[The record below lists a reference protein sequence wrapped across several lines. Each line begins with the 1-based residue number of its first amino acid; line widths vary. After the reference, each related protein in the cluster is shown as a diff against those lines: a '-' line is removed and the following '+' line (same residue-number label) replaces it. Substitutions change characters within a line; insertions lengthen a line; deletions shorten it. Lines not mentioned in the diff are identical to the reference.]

1 MSSTDW
7 SEFFQSLPT
16 INDGNL
22 AMMELVEASE
32 NTNLDEERLN
42 ALVEDPDT
50 VIMSYVPPSKTILLL
65 HHVTK
70 LGGTRLNKDVSY
82 VGLTG
87 FGHFASP
94 VLITEAS
101 LLGEFDIFTPT
112 SSRLRT
118 LTSPS
123 QVSETSAPLSNGNK
137 LEQSVWM
144 ILPPFLANIFMLQT
158 DLSPEQLFIEALSAI
173 QEFDVNHS
181 TIKSVPSAATHCMPY
196 LQFLWACTQE
206 KVVSPLE
213 MYPSS
218 SSSIVSWSTELHRK
232 HIISLVSPT
241 TVPTGPVFGGP
252 SDATMSDLSKNISE
266 QNLEMERSRV
276 SRETSSSEKKTSFA
290 NLFQSTQN
298 MILNASS
305 ANQVTASVEPSDA
318 AKEFYKQ
325 SNVAKARIWLEK
337 KLTSEMRCHVAVNP
351 AMVTNLYSGNF
362 LRYQAAT
369 PSNFSVFNLMKP
381 TPNSVRSQKECM
393 MLNLKITHGKGASDE
408 DLAAWTKQA
417 IRICA
422 DMTEVSHAFRNTRCC
437 ASIFFKES
445 STIVSA
451 MRSWEYHISSHL
463 IEYEDRAA
471 SNSQFISMLVYAV
484 DTRLHLWLKN
494 CEEAAL
500 DQRDTVLDNLI
511 DFSQM
516 QSDILTGNFYQ
527 ELPTCIRQHAVPK
540 AASRKS
546 AAADSD
552 SDDEVASKRSKK
564 PKKSSG
570 DGRQVQNPDQIQDW
584 IVPIDVFR
592 SKFAGKNL
600 KKRVLWGKDRF
611 MCVRFHT
618 LGYCFDDCY
627 NQVSHV
633 LKKSEIPADKQTAF
647 GAFCKLCNP

>member
-1 MSSTDW
+1 
-7 SEFFQSLPT
+7 
-16 INDGNL
+16 
-22 AMMELVEASE
+22 
-32 NTNLDEERLN
+32 
-42 ALVEDPDT
+42 
-50 VIMSYVPPSKTILLL
+50 
-65 HHVTK
+65 
-70 LGGTRLNKDVSY
+70 
-82 VGLTG
+82 
-87 FGHFASP
+87 
-94 VLITEAS
+94 
-101 LLGEFDIFTPT
+101 
-112 SSRLRT
+112 
-118 LTSPS
+118 
-123 QVSETSAPLSNGNK
+123 
-137 LEQSVWM
+137 
-144 ILPPFLANIFMLQT
+144 
-158 DLSPEQLFIEALSAI
+158 
-173 QEFDVNHS
+173 
-181 TIKSVPSAATHCMPY
+181 
-196 LQFLWACTQE
+196 
-206 KVVSPLE
+206 
-213 MYPSS
+213 
-218 SSSIVSWSTELHRK
+218 
-232 HIISLVSPT
+232 
-241 TVPTGPVFGGP
+241 
-252 SDATMSDLSKNISE
+252 
-266 QNLEMERSRV
+266 MERSRV
-276 SRETSSSEKKTSFA
+276 SRETSSSEKKTSFD

-305 ANQVTASVEPSDA
+305 SNQVTASVEPSTA
-318 AKEFYKQ
+318 AQEFYKQ

-393 MLNLKITHGKGASDE
+393 MLNLKITHGKGATDD

-437 ASIFFKES
+437 ATIFFKDS
-445 STIVSA
+445 SSIVAA

-471 SNSQFISMLVYAV
+471 SNSQFISMLLYAV

-527 ELPTCIRQHAVPK
+527 ELPTCIRHAAPK

-546 AAADSD
+546 ISADSD
-552 SDDEVASKRSKK
+552 SDDEVATKRSKK
-564 PKKSSG
+564 SKKSSG

-584 IVPIDVFR
+584 IVPLDIYK

-600 KKRVLWGKDRF
+600 KKRVQWGKDRF